1 MLFGSFLLQ
10 SSISKC
16 YFIFIYF
23 YFFFVFTYITLMI
36 VDHPEQELRVPGA
49 PILLIKVTFTTTG
62 AERRQSYARNA
73 RYEKCN

>member
-1 MLFGSFLLQ
+1 
-10 SSISKC
+10 
-16 YFIFIYF
+16 
-23 YFFFVFTYITLMI
+23 MI

-49 PILLIKVTFTTTG
+49 PIVLIKVTFTTTG